1 MNPDLVSY
9 SWTGVNDFAVDENRC
24 IERRRWVVRADWQ
37 LWFLGDIE
45 VAAIA
50 GACFGLVEIRGTGVK
65 PEVHF
70 RGFVLD
76 ASVGMSGDVI
86 KKLVDAKDDVFPR
99 AGGDGGCD
107 RADGSLHGVVDGACI
122 IVEDAGKFLAEF
134 DLSGSELA
142 SGAGRFGVLLFLA
155 IDGSG
160 VRMRRVLR
168 LFGWQMSKACKGFG
182 DVVWHGE
189 FDGAVL
195 VIPVQMDAT
204 ENFAFMVNGDII
216 MFLEAGN

>member
-1 MNPDLVSY
+1 MHVGGIVS
-9 SWTGVNDFAVDENRC
+9 
-24 IERRRWVVRADWQ
+24 
-37 LWFLGDIE
+37 
-45 VAAIA
+45 
-50 GACFGLVEIRGTGVK
+50 
-65 PEVHF
+65 
-70 RGFVLD
+70 D
-76 ASVGMSGDVI
+76 ASVGMSGGVI
-86 KKLVDAKDDVFPR
+86 EKLVDAEDDVLPR
-99 AGGDGGCD
+99 ADGDGGGD

-122 IVEDAGKFLAEF
+122 IVEDAGKSLAEF

-142 SGAGRFGVLLFLA
+142 SGASRFGVLLFLA

-182 DVVWHGE
+182 DVVGHGE